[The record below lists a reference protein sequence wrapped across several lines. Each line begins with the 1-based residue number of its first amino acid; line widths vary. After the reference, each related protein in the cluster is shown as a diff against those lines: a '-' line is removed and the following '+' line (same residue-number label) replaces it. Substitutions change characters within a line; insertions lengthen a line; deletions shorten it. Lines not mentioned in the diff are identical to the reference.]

1 MYRFADYANLPEL
14 MSLAKEAI
22 RMNLTQ
28 FNIVE
33 ELFSRFTSKYQ
44 EIIELETH
52 YLVENYTPY
61 VAKDFEQ
68 MLERV
73 AAGAMPHC
81 GHVLKTSVRKLR
93 AGGSSSATLAPDV
106 RR

>member
-14 MSLAKEAI
+14 MSLTKEAI

-28 FNIVE
+28 LNIVE

-61 VAKDFEQ
+61 VARDFEQ